1 YAVRVY
7 EYLAGLPLRRTGP
20 ADPSIEDALDVVVS
34 QPAAGSFRFRMRLAS
49 PTGQLTLFDPHKT
62 VPADQ
67 VSDWFADILQA
78 AGSANGDLEHTVQQP
93 EYRTAF
99 LKLVRAIVPNGKDV
113 NRVELHR
120 LGSRGESF
128 TVLTPD
134 TRQSIDKLI

>member
-1 YAVRVY
+1 LQELLEDVETERRALLPGYRMSSVTFEWVLRGPGIGYGTARLITLREKIDQVGKYAVRVY

-67 VSDWFADILQA
+67 VSDWF
-78 AGSANGDLEHTVQQP
+78 
-93 EYRTAF
+93 
-99 LKLVRAIVPNGKDV
+99 
-113 NRVELHR
+113 
-120 LGSRGESF
+120 
-128 TVLTPD
+128 
-134 TRQSIDKLI
+134 